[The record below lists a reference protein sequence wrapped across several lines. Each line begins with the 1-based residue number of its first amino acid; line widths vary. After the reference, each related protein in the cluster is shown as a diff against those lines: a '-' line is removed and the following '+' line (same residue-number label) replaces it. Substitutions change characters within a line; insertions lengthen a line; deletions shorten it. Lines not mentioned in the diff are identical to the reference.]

1 MITKGHLREGG
12 AGEEKYFSAAA
23 FCGAATLAH
32 GRHISGFL
40 LMASKS
46 SRQRELARKKRAA
59 ALSLNQKRV
68 DKQNATHANREMLL
82 VSEASAL
89 IAEMREAGFAP
100 PKGLP
105 TQKQFLRYAAF
116 RKARA
121 MARASSLAE
130 DELAVAQAEGGLL
143 SRVYERLDKPG
154 LKDTA
159 FANLVAVAQRSV
171 IAASARLDV
180 DEAAAELEL
189 PEDDRINSLLK
200 RLGGA
205 A

>member
-1 MITKGHLREGG
+1 MKGVRG
-12 AGEEKYFSAAA
+12 KRNIFSAAA

>member
-1 MITKGHLREGG
+1 MSSK
-12 AGEEKYFSAAA
+12 
-23 FCGAATLAH
+23 
-32 GRHISGFL
+32 
-40 LMASKS
+40 ASRFR
-46 SRQRELARKKRAA
+46 RQARNKRAV
-59 ALSLNQKRV
+59 ALSLNQKQI
-68 DKQNATHANREMLL
+68 DKQNTIHDRREMLL
-82 VSEASAL
+82 ESEVPAL
-89 IAEMREAGFAP
+89 LTEMREAGFAP

-121 MARASSLAE
+121 MSRAAALAE

-159 FANLVAVAQRSV
+159 FANLITAAQRSIV
-171 IAASARLDV
+171 AASARLDV
-180 DEAAAELEL
+180 DEVAAELEL
-189 PEDDRINSLLK
+189 PEADRINGLLK

>member
-1 MITKGHLREGG
+1 
-12 AGEEKYFSAAA
+12 
-23 FCGAATLAH
+23 
-32 GRHISGFL
+32 
-40 LMASKS
+40 MASKS
-46 SRQRELARKKRAA
+46 SRQREQARKKRAS

-82 VSEASAL
+82 ASEASAL

-180 DEAAAELEL
+180 DESTVELEL
-189 PEDDRINSLLK
+189 PEGDRINSLLK
-200 RLGGA
+200 RLGGVA
-205 A
+205 

>member
-1 MITKGHLREGG
+1 MRGKRNI
-12 AGEEKYFSAAA
+12 FSAAA

>member
-1 MITKGHLREGG
+1 MKGISVSWCFFAPAQNIPALMCVITKGHLREGG
-12 AGEEKYFSAAA
+12 AGEDKYFFSRR
-23 FCGAATLAH
+23 FCGHATLAH

-46 SRQRELARKKRAA
+46 SRQREQARKKRAA
-59 ALSLNQKRV
+59 ALSLNQKQV
-68 DKQNATHANREMLL
+68 DKQNATHANREMIL
-82 VSEASAL
+82 VTEASAL

-130 DELAVAQAEGGLL
+130 GELAVAQAEGGLL

-171 IAASARLDV
+171 
-180 DEAAAELEL
+180 LEQ
-189 PEDDRINSLLK
+189 
-200 RLGGA
+200 
-205 A
+205 

>member
-1 MITKGHLREGG
+1 MKGVRG
-12 AGEEKYFSAAA
+12 KRNIFSAAA

-46 SRQRELARKKRAA
+46 SRKREQARNKRSV
-59 ALSLNQKRV
+59 ALSLNQKQI
-68 DKQNATHANREMLL
+68 DKQNAIHQNRELL
-82 VSEASAL
+82 LMSEHSAL
-89 IAEMREAGFAP
+89 IDEMREAGFAP
-100 PKGLP
+100 PKGFP

-121 MARASSLAE
+121 AARASSLAE

-143 SRVYERLDKPG
+143 SRIYTRLDKPG

-159 FANLVAVAQRSV
+159 FANLATLVQRSV
-171 IAASARLDV
+171 IAASSRLDV
-180 DEAAAELEL
+180 DEAVVELEL

-200 RLGGA
+200 RLSGA

>member
-1 MITKGHLREGG
+1 MSWCFFAPAQNIPALVCVITKGHLREGG
-12 AGEEKYFSAAA
+12 GAGEEKYFFSRR
-23 FCGAATLAH
+23 FCGDATLAH

-46 SRQRELARKKRAA
+46 SRQREQARKKRAA
-59 ALSLNQKRV
+59 ALSLNQKQV
-68 DKQNATHANREMLL
+68 DKQNATHANREMIL

-121 MARASSLAE
+121 MARALSLAE
-130 DELAVAQAEGGLL
+130 GELAVAQAEGGLL

-154 LKDTA
+154 RKDTA

-171 IAASARLDV
+171 
-180 DEAAAELEL
+180 LEQ
-189 PEDDRINSLLK
+189 
-200 RLGGA
+200 
-205 A
+205 

>member
-1 MITKGHLREGG
+1 M
-12 AGEEKYFSAAA
+12 
-23 FCGAATLAH
+23 AH

-121 MARASSLAE
+121 SSLAE